1 MPLLTMRSSELTR
14 LCKDHIQVEDDNKFR
29 CKTCKKLFK
38 AAPFVE
44 KHIMNKH
51 AELIG
56 DRLEQLKYF
65 NNFVL
70 DPSHVVPPPIESM
83 PFNNGGGYMP
93 NGGFYGSA
101 AGMANTFGAFNQ
113 MFNPAYGSGY
123 GMMGGYGASPGF
135 GGYNMFPPM
144 SAGFGPAGFGGYPA
158 PPMSGGARQ
167 LNDRIG
173 DRGYGDRGGKRQR
186 RDAPPPPKGAKL
198 DPRAGRLNAY
208 TDLDGPPAGGG
219 GDDMMLDY

>member
-1 MPLLTMRSSELTR
+1 
-14 LCKDHIQVEDDNKFR
+14 
-29 CKTCKKLFK
+29 
-38 AAPFVE
+38 
-44 KHIMNKH
+44 MNKH

-56 DRLEQLKYF
+56 DRLEQVSCFCIEYSAGVPTDNARIQLKYF

-70 DPSHVVPPPIESM
+70 DPTHVVPPPIEPL
-83 PFNNGGGYMP
+83 PFANNSGYMQ
-93 NGGFYGSA
+93 NAGFYGPA

-135 GGYNMFPPM
+135 GGYNGMFPPM
-144 SAGFGPAGFGGYPA
+144 SAGFGPPGFGGPGGYPQA
-158 PPMSGGARQ
+158 PLSGGARM

-173 DRGYGDRGGKRQR
+173 DRGYGDRAPKRMR

-198 DPRAGRLNAY
+198 DPRAGKLNAY

>member
-1 MPLLTMRSSELTR
+1 M
-14 LCKDHIQVEDDNKFR
+14 
-29 CKTCKKLFK
+29 
-38 AAPFVE
+38 
-44 KHIMNKH
+44 
-51 AELIG
+51 
-56 DRLEQLKYF
+56 
-65 NNFVL
+65 L
-70 DPSHVVPPPIESM
+70 DPSHVVPPPIETQQF
-83 PFNNGGGYMP
+83 PNNGAYMQ

-135 GGYNMFPPM
+135 GGGYNNMFQPM
-144 SAGFGPAGFGGYPA
+144 SAGFSPGFGGGYPPA
-158 PPMSGGARQ
+158 PLSGGARA

-173 DRGYGDRGGKRQR
+173 ERPYGDRGAKRQR
-186 RDAPPPPKGAKL
+186 RDMPPPPPKGAKL

-219 GDDMMLDY
+219 GEDMMLDY